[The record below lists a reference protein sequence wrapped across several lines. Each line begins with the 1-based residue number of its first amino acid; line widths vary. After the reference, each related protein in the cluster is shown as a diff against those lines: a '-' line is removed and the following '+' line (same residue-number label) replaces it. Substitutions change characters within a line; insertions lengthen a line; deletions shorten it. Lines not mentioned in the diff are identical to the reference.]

1 MKILIADDDPVSLL
15 LLGDLLEDEAYE
27 VSVARSGTQAL
38 EMLSLPDAPTLA
50 IVDWLMPGLDGIEV
64 CQAIRTGHQ
73 ERYIYLI
80 MMTARS
86 FNDPELMAA
95 ATAAGVDDF
104 IGKPLQPDE
113 LRLRVRAGRRIV
125 GLDRALRARLGAEL
139 PSGMRSR
146 LISDV
151 PELN

>member
-15 LLGDLLEDEAYE
+15 LLGDLLDDEDHEL
-27 VSVARSGTQAL
+27 SVARNGVQAL
-38 EMLSLPDAPTLA
+38 EILRQPDAPSLA

-64 CQAIRTGHQ
+64 CQAIRAGQH

-80 MMTARS
+80 MMTART

-95 ATAAGVDDF
+95 AIGAGVDDF
-104 IGKPLQPDE
+104 IGKPLQIDE

-125 GLDRALRARLGAEL
+125 GLDQALRTQLGANL
-139 PSGMRSR
+139 PSAMRGR
-146 LISDV
+146 LVVDV